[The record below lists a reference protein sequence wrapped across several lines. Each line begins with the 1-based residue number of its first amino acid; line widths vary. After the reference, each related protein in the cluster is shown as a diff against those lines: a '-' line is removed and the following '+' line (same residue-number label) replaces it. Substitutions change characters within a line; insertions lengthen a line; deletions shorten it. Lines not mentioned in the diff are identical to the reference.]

1 MKWEQPL
8 PLRMVNSTSLNLLK
22 PPVGS
27 TVTMTVTVETLR
39 NKEVAWPV
47 LGTVDLVQDVL

>member
-1 MKWEQPL
+1 
-8 PLRMVNSTSLNLLK
+8 MVNSTSLNLLK

-27 TVTMTVTVETLR
+27 TVTMTVTVEMLR